1 MECATVPAGT
11 ESPAGA
17 RQRRPTSCV
26 VRLAGGLGNQLFQYA
41 AGRALALR
49 LECDLILDTSFFDRR
64 GRHRQFE
71 LGRFPA
77 AAFESRALAPW
88 WRRLLPRR
96 HFRRNAPPVFRET
109 HFHFAPAF
117 EAIDAPVCLEGYF
130 QSEKYFARFAPQLR
144 LELLP
149 PPPASPAG
157 KRLAEEIAGARA
169 TILHVRRGDYVAGS
183 KAASLYAHCEL
194 DYYARALRAIGDPG
208 PVFVFSD
215 DILWARENLCELGPL
230 QFVGDGSPRDA
241 VEDLKLMSLGFHH
254 VIANSTFS
262 WWGAWL
268 AGPSKG
274 RTIAPKS
281 WFRDSRID
289 DSDLLP
295 PTWERL

>member
-1 MECATVPAGT
+1 MGCAAVRAGG
-11 ESPAGA
+11 ESPASFRDRG
-17 RQRRPTSCV
+17 PMSCI

-41 AGRALALR
+41 AGRALAHR

-71 LGRFPA
+71 LGRFPIA
-77 AAFESRALAPW
+77 ALASRPLAPW

-96 HFRRNAPPVFRET
+96 HVRSDAPPVFREP

-117 EAIDAPVCLEGYF
+117 EAIDSPVCLEGYF

-149 PPPASPAG
+149 PPPASLAG
-157 KRLAEEIAGARA
+157 KRLAEEIAGSRA

-183 KAASLYAHCEL
+183 KAASLYANCDL
-194 DYYARALRAIGDPG
+194 DYYTRALTAIGEPG
-208 PVFVFSD
+208 PVYVFSD
-215 DILWARENLCELGPL
+215 DIPWARENLRKLGPL
-230 QFVGDGSPRDA
+230 RFVGDGSPRDA

-268 AGPSKG
+268 AGPRKG
-274 RTIAPKS
+274 RTIAPKG
-281 WFRDSRID
+281 WFRDSAID

-295 PTWERL
+295 PNWERL